1 LTWIKISV
9 LQAGKCGRLHST
21 DSGLRVLLEL
31 SEGGPV
37 AQLQKPNGNNPVR
50 TSVRFPMR
58 LALHVQSEQGSLE
71 AVTENISANGL
82 LFVSDILPE
91 VDSRIEFTI
100 AMPSAVMGS
109 ATDVIIHCIG
119 RVVRHHQQG
128 DVKKAAAVI
137 DEYFLKA

>member
-1 LTWIKISV
+1 M
-9 LQAGKCGRLHST
+9 
-21 DSGLRVLLEL
+21 
-31 SEGGPV
+31 
-37 AQLQKPNGNNPVR
+37 AQRQKPDADNPVR
-50 TSVRFPMR
+50 TAVRFPMK
-58 LALHVQSEQGSLE
+58 LALHVQSEQGSIE

-91 VDSRIEFTI
+91 IDSRIEFTI

-109 ATDVIIHCIG
+109 TTDVTIHCIG
-119 RVVRHHQQG
+119 RVVRHQQQG